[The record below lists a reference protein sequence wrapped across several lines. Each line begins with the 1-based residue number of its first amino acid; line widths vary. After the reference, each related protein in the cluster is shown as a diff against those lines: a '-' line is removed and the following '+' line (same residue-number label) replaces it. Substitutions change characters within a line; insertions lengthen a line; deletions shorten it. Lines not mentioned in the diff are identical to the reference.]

1 MTDPIRAEFVPA
13 TLADIPILVDMMSG
27 VYAYEGKKPDAAG
40 WTTAV
45 AELIQTSSLG
55 KLWMIHWQGQPI
67 GYVAVTF
74 GFTLEFYGRTA
85 TIDELFVASQYR
97 SHGIGGQAIEFVEAY
112 VRSIG
117 TRSLMLEVDIANT
130 RGQRFYE
137 ARGFQYYPHM
147 HIMNKQ
153 LQIVNSKQ

>member
-1 MTDPIRAEFVPA
+1 M
-13 TLADIPILVDMMSG
+13 LVSMMPG
-27 VYAYEGKKPDAAG
+27 VYGYEGETPDVTG

-45 AELIQTSSLG
+45 AELIQTPSLG
-55 KLWMIHWQGQPI
+55 TLWMIHWQGQPI

-85 TIDELFVASQYR
+85 TIDELFVASPYR
-97 SHGIGGQAIEFVEAY
+97 SHGIGGQAIEFIEAY

-153 LQIVNSKQ
+153 LSSKQVDK

>member
-1 MTDPIRAEFVPA
+1 MTDSIRAEFVPA
-13 TLADIPILVDMMSG
+13 TLEDIPVLVSMMPG
-27 VYAYEGKKPDAAG
+27 VYGYEGEIPVVAG

-45 AELIQTSSLG
+45 AELIRTSSLG
-55 KLWMIHWQGQPI
+55 KLWMIHWQSQPI
-67 GYVAVTF
+67 GYVAITF

-153 LQIVNSKQ
+153 LQIENSEQ

>member
-1 MTDPIRAEFVPA
+1 MTDSIRAEFVPA
-13 TLADIPILVDMMSG
+13 TLEDIPLLVSMMPG
-27 VYAYEGKKPDAAG
+27 VYVYEGEMPDAAG
-40 WTTAV
+40 WTTAG
-45 AELIQTSSLG
+45 AELLQTPSLG
-55 KLWMIHWQGQPI
+55 TLWMIHWQGQPI
-67 GYVAVTF
+67 GYVAVTL

-97 SHGIGGQAIEFVEAY
+97 SHGIGGQAIEFIEAY
-112 VRSIG
+112 ARAIG

-153 LQIVNSKQ
+153 LRSVIGDR

>member
-1 MTDPIRAEFVPA
+1 MTNSIRAEFVPA
-13 TLADIPILVDMMSG
+13 TLEDIPVLVRMMPG
-27 VYAYEGKKPDAAG
+27 VYGYEGEAPDVTGWMAA
-40 WTTAV
+40 AS
-45 AELIQTSSLG
+45 ELIQTSSLG

-85 TIDELFVASQYR
+85 NIDELFVASRYR

-117 TRSLMLEVDIANT
+117 TRSLMLEVDTANT

-137 ARGFQYYPHM
+137 TRGFQYYPHM

-153 LQIVNSKQ
+153 LQTVDN